1 METPK
6 GAPGEPPRQC
16 PPRRCSRARCA
27 CTARA
32 ARARPSNVPRST
44 HRTVGTGTLPDT
56 AVSGATLLLL
66 LLAPAGMARG
76 SVRPGSARQQGQGA
90 GGSGHGQS
98 HLGKHPRAGSCYL
111 QCWWPRSCPRC
122 PRHRR
127 CGRPPRGRR
136 TAGARAPRGSAR
148 ARGPPPGIAPSPAR
162 RGPSPVRGRP
172 PASPRCHSPAGG
184 TQRQL
189 WRGWCR
195 WRTRGPTSPR
205 AAPPGARCSC
215 CCPPPDA
222 AALQQQ
228 GTGGRGTIGTGGAA
242 RTPRAAGPAPHPAQG
257 SQCSPT

>member
-1 METPK
+1 METLKATPTS
-6 GAPGEPPRQC
+6 ALQP
-16 PPRRCSRARCA
+16 CA
-27 CTARA
+27 VCLH
-32 ARARPSNVPRST
+32 SQ
-44 HRTVGTGTLPDT
+44 GC
-56 AVSGATLLLL
+56 
-66 LLAPAGMARG
+66 
-76 SVRPGSARQQGQGA
+76 QGQAQQRPQEHAQDRGHRHAPRHCCQWGNAAAAAGTCRDGEGQREAGIRTAAGA